1 MQRVKLDK
9 CSKVLRVLLTFSMK
23 SKSLQKGTI
32 FKFKIVWIKTYLNK
46 TLLLIIF
53 LNLESYCFSEFINNG
68 DDPVLNNVNEKNEDK
83 R

>member
-1 MQRVKLDK
+1 
-9 CSKVLRVLLTFSMK
+9 MK

-32 FKFKIVWIKTYLNK
+32 FKFEILWIKTLFEQ